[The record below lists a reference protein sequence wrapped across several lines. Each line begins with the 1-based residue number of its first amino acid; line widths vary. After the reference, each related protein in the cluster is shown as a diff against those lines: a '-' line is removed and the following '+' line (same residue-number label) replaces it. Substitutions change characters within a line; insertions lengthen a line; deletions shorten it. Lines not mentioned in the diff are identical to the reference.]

1 MRVSAKS
8 TLIVL
13 AALAALAGLGWYLDW
28 AFSALGDVA
37 LGKNGWLALGLGV
50 AVSMGLGLGLMHL
63 IYLSHRR
70 GYDAR
75 AGEKSSVLPTKKRAS
90 WRSRI

>member
-1 MRVSAKS
+1 V
-8 TLIVL
+8 
-13 AALAALAGLGWYLDW
+13 AAIAGLVWYLDW

-50 AVSMGLGLGLMHL
+50 GVSMALGLGLMHL
-63 IYLSHRR
+63 IFFSHRR

-75 AGEKSSVLPTKKRAS
+75 AGEKSSAVPTKKRAR